1 MTDNTLESTD
11 AGGAWTPYRAV
22 LSDRT
27 TALVLAVTFVG
38 VLSNVLPAAL
48 PGIATALGV
57 ADDRAGLLISAYQL
71 PSVVIIPIVA
81 GVSDLY
87 GRRTALIPSIMLF
100 GAAGVG
106 MYWAPGFP
114 SLLALALVLGVGGA
128 AIVPLT
134 VTILADLYRGARN
147 STAQGLRVG
156 VIGLAALT
164 VPAAAGYA
172 AEIAW
177 NVPFLLFGLAIPV
190 GLLAAARLAET
201 VDIDPTSSVGG
212 PAGTDARTE
221 TDDTDPDADGGLG
234 AGASADPEPD
244 PTPRSI
250 RSRITGYAA
259 AVRVELRDRTLAI
272 LLAGGVVR
280 GFVMYGVVTFVP
292 LFAVRRLDASLFAA
306 GALLSL
312 RGVGYLTVSP
322 LAGIVVA
329 RAGRRSALAVAMGA
343 IGAALV
349 AIPAAPTPLALGLPV
364 LLFTLGDA
372 LLDPVL
378 KDAVSSSARP
388 SYRAG
393 VVNALYLLKRFAQ
406 AASPAALGVVLA
418 VAGFGTLFRLVG
430 LIALCYLA
438 AFIVLVAPTDVRFA
452 ADPG

>member
-1 MTDNTLESTD
+1 MGPPAADRRTGVDTAMTDD
-11 AGGAWTPYRAV
+11 GPGGPAGGGGRAPYRAV

-38 VLSNVLPAAL
+38 VLHNVLPAAL

-87 GRRTALIPSIMLF
+87 GRRTALIPSILLF
-100 GAAGVG
+100 GVAGVG
-106 MYWAPGFP
+106 MYWAPGFVP
-114 SLLALALVLGVGGA
+114 LLALALLLGGGGA
-128 AIVPLT
+128 ASFPLT

-156 VIGLAALT
+156 VIGLAALA

-172 AEIAW
+172 AGIAW
-177 NVPFLLFGLAIPV
+177 NAPFLLFGLAIPV

-201 VDIDPTSSVGG
+201 VDADPSGG
-212 PAGTDARTE
+212 AAAPAGPDSDAT
-221 TDDTDPDADGGLG
+221 P
-234 AGASADPEPD
+234 DPEPD
-244 PTPRSI
+244 PDPRSV
-250 RSRITGYAA
+250 RARIAGYAA
-259 AVRVELRDRTLAI
+259 AVRAELRDRTLAT
-272 LLAGGVVR
+272 LLAGGAVR

-322 LAGIVVA
+322 LAGVVVA
-329 RAGRRSALAVAMGA
+329 RAGRRRALAVAMGA

-349 AIPAAPTPLALGLPV
+349 AIPAAATPLALGAPV

-406 AASPAALGVVLA
+406 AVSPAALGAVLA
-418 VAGFGTLFRLVG
+418 VAGFGALFRVAGLV
-430 LIALCYLA
+430 ALCYLV
-438 AFIVLVAPTDVRFA
+438 AFVALVAPADVRFA